1 MCVTVPMALELIVG
15 RSMPRYFFHIRH
27 GWDLILDD
35 EGMEFPD
42 LNRAEVE
49 GYASARD
56 LAAADPC
63 AVHGMAAYAV
73 EVADEDGTVLSR
85 IKVEPLYRVA

>member
-1 MCVTVPMALELIVG
+1 
-15 RSMPRYFFHIRH
+15 MPRYFFHIRH
-27 GWDLILDD
+27 GWDRVPDE

-42 LNRAEVE
+42 LDRAEVE

-63 AVHGMAAYAV
+63 AVHNFPAYAV

-85 IKVEPLYRVA
+85 IKIEPFYRVA

>member
-1 MCVTVPMALELIVG
+1 
-15 RSMPRYFFHIRH
+15 MPRYFFHVRH
-27 GWDLILDD
+27 GWDAIPDE

-63 AVHGMAAYAV
+63 AVHSLAAYAI

-85 IKVEPLYRVA
+85 IKIEPLYRVA

>member
-1 MCVTVPMALELIVG
+1 
-15 RSMPRYFFHIRH
+15 
-27 GWDLILDD
+27 
-35 EGMEFPD
+35 MEFPD

-63 AVHGMAAYAV
+63 AVHSLAAYAI
-73 EVADEDGTVLSR
+73 EIAYEDGTVLSR

>member
-1 MCVTVPMALELIVG
+1 
-15 RSMPRYFFHIRH
+15 MPTYFFHIRH
-27 GWDLILDD
+27 GWDLVPDE

-49 GYASARD
+49 DYASARD

-63 AVHGMAAYAV
+63 AVHNLTGYAV
-73 EVADEDGTVLSR
+73 EVADEAGTVLRR